1 MPGLVPGIHAF
12 VRRDAEGVDGR
23 DEPGHDE
30 RLWDSSMTDTIR
42 IVEVGPRDGL
52 QNEKTPV
59 NVADRIA
66 FVEALVA
73 AGLST
78 VEVGAFVSPKAI
90 PQMVG
95 SDEVLRASLKL
106 TGEFH
111 VLVPNEKGYEA
122 ARAAGAQVVAVF
134 ASASEGFSRANI
146 NCSVAE
152 SIERFRPV
160 LTRAQAD
167 GIKVRG
173 YISCV
178 LGCPF
183 DGNVPVQAVVDAAT
197 TLWDLG
203 CYEISLGDTI
213 GVGTPKKV
221 RELLRACAE
230 AIPMQSLAMHFHD
243 TYGQALA
250 NLYAGLE
257 EGARVI
263 DSAAGGLGGCPY
275 APGATGNVATEDVL
289 YMLEGMGVPMGV
301 DMDRLIAAT
310 NSVAALLGRP
320 PVSRVVN
327 ALNAKNKRV
336 RSAS

>member
-1 MPGLVPGIHAF
+1 MSDQV
-12 VRRDAEGVDGR
+12 
-23 DEPGHDE
+23 
-30 RLWDSSMTDTIR
+30 R

-52 QNEKTPV
+52 QNEKAQVTV
-59 NVADRIA
+59 DARVAFI
-66 FVEALVA
+66 EALLA
-73 AGLST
+73 AGLHT

-95 SDEVLRASLKL
+95 SDEVLRRVGNLA
-106 TGEFH
+106 GEFH

-122 ARAAGAQVVAVF
+122 ARAAGAKVIAVF

-152 SIERFRPV
+152 SVERFKPV
-160 LTRAQAD
+160 IARARAD

-183 DGNVPVQAVVDAAT
+183 DGEVQPQAVADVAGI
-197 TLWDLG
+197 LWGLG

-213 GVGTPKKV
+213 GVGTPKKA
-221 RELLRACAE
+221 RELLRTTAGHV
-230 AIPMQSLAMHFHD
+230 PMANLAMHFHD

-275 APGATGNVATEDVL
+275 APGATGNVATEDVV
-289 YMLEGMGVPMGV
+289 YMLEGMGIATGV
-301 DMDRLIAAT
+301 DMPKLLQAT
-310 NSVAALLGRP
+310 NEISKLIGRP
-320 PVSRVVN
+320 PVSRVAA
-327 ALNAKNKRV
+327 ALNAKAKT
-336 RSAS
+336 

>member
-1 MPGLVPGIHAF
+1 MS
-12 VRRDAEGVDGR
+12 DQ
-23 DEPGHDE
+23 
-30 RLWDSSMTDTIR
+30 IR

-59 NVADRIA
+59 SVAARIA
-66 FVEALVA
+66 FIEALIG
-73 AGLST
+73 AGLHT

-95 SDEVLRASLKL
+95 SDQVLRGINHHPDS
-106 TGEFH
+106 EFH

-122 ARAAGAQVVAVF
+122 AREAGAKVIAVF

-152 SIERFRPV
+152 SIERFKPV
-160 LTRAQAD
+160 VARAKAD

-183 DGNVPVQAVVDAAT
+183 DGEVKPQAVVDVADV
-197 TLWDLG
+197 LWRLG
-203 CYEISLGDTI
+203 CYEVSLGDTI
-213 GVGTPKKV
+213 GVGTPTKA
-221 RELLRACAE
+221 RQLLRAVAGVVPI
-230 AIPMQSLAMHFHD
+230 AHLAMHFHD

-250 NLYAGLE
+250 NLYAGME
-257 EGARVI
+257 EGVRVI

-275 APGATGNVATEDVL
+275 APGATGNVATEDVV
-289 YMLEGMGVPMGV
+289 YMLEGMGIATGV
-301 DMDRLIAAT
+301 DMPKLLAAT
-310 NSVAALLGRP
+310 NEVSGLLGRP
-320 PVSRVVN
+320 PVSRVAT
-327 ALNAKNKRV
+327 ALNAKMR
-336 RSAS
+336 AAE

>member
-1 MPGLVPGIHAF
+1 MNDQV
-12 VRRDAEGVDGR
+12 
-23 DEPGHDE
+23 
-30 RLWDSSMTDTIR
+30 R

-59 NVADRIA
+59 GVADRIA
-66 FVEALVA
+66 FIEALVG
-73 AGLST
+73 AGLHT

-90 PQMVG
+90 PQMVN
-95 SDEVLRASLKL
+95 SDAVLRGVSHIP
-106 TGEFH
+106 GSEFH

-122 ARAAGAQVVAVF
+122 ARAAGAKVIAVF

-152 SIERFRPV
+152 SIERFKPV
-160 LTRAQAD
+160 VIRARSD

-183 DGNVPVQAVVDAAT
+183 DGEVKPQAVVNVAQA
-197 TLWDLG
+197 LWDLG

-213 GVGTPKKV
+213 GVGTPLKA
-221 RELLRACAE
+221 RHLLRAVAGSV
-230 AIPMQSLAMHFHD
+230 PMAHLAMHFHD

-250 NLYAGLE
+250 NLYAGME
-257 EGARVI
+257 EGGRVI

-275 APGATGNVATEDVL
+275 APGATGNVATEDVV
-289 YMLEGMGVPMGV
+289 YMLEGMGIETGV
-301 DMDRLIAAT
+301 DMAKLVAAT
-310 NSVAALLGRP
+310 NEISRLIGRK
-320 PVSRVVN
+320 PVSRVV
-327 ALNAKNKRV
+327 AAFNAKKRM
-336 RSAS
+336 ASGE

>member
-1 MPGLVPGIHAF
+1 MSDQV
-12 VRRDAEGVDGR
+12 
-23 DEPGHDE
+23 
-30 RLWDSSMTDTIR
+30 R

-59 NVADRIA
+59 SVEGRIA
-66 FVEALVA
+66 FIEALLA
-73 AGLST
+73 AGLHT

-90 PQMVG
+90 PQMTG
-95 SDEVLRASLKL
+95 SADVLRGVSHH
-106 TGEFH
+106 TDSEFH

-122 ARAAGAQVVAVF
+122 ARAAGARVIAVF

-160 LTRAQAD
+160 IARARAD
-167 GIKVRG
+167 GVKVRG

-183 DGNVPVQAVVDAAT
+183 DGETRPQAVIDVAKV
-197 TLWDLG
+197 LWDLG
-203 CYEISLGDTI
+203 CYEVSLGDTI
-213 GVGTPKKV
+213 GVGTPRKA
-221 RELLRACAE
+221 RELLRAVAGHVP
-230 AIPMQSLAMHFHD
+230 IDHLAMHFHD

-250 NLYAGLE
+250 NLYAGME

-275 APGATGNVATEDVL
+275 APGATGNVATEDVV
-289 YMLEGMGVPMGV
+289 YMLEGLGVATGV
-301 DMDRLIAAT
+301 DMTRLLAAT
-310 NSVAALLGRP
+310 NGISKLIGRA
-320 PVSRVVN
+320 PVSRVAT
-327 ALNAKNKRV
+327 ALNAKKKR
-336 RSAS
+336 ASGE